1 MHSTIPKLARTAI
14 AIAAVGVATAAYAG
28 PPIADEK
35 IAVAQASLSRAEQS
49 GAPQAAPVELANA
62 RDKLARA
69 VKAKADH
76 DNKPA
81 IMWAEQADL
90 DARVAEAMAQEQRS
104 EKAAAEFDASM
115 QALRQESMRATPPTQ

>member
-1 MHSTIPKLARTAI
+1 MVSTISTLARTAI
-14 AIAAVGVATAAYAG
+14 ALAAVGVSTAAIAG

-35 IAVAQASLSRAEQS
+35 IAVAKASLDRAEQS

-90 DARVAEAMAQEQRS
+90 DARVAEAMAQEQRAQ
-104 EKAAAEFDASM
+104 KAATEFDTSM
-115 QALRQESMRATPPTQ
+115 QALREESLRATPPAQ